1 MALII
6 NTISIRDLSCYGSPI
21 NTADWCCKDEPQ
33 TTNRNP
39 SRLFIQNAEEYF
51 VCRYIRCNIL
61 QILQLSNLHICN
73 WSHKAYKLEKVLEY
87 PFNHL
92 RRLKR
97 QLSPSVTSS
106 ESKASFLT
114 SVNHHCWQSE
124 RSHYLK
130 VQMFNQ
136 WCLWLYPKMHIPL
149 LLLPQQL

>member
-106 ESKASFLT
+106 ESQEKFSYFCK
-114 SVNHHCWQSE
+114 S
-124 RSHYLK
+124 
-130 VQMFNQ
+130 
-136 WCLWLYPKMHIPL
+136 PL
-149 LLLPQQL
+149 LTKWKITLSESTTVQSMVSLTVVSLS